1 MACNRG
7 HSEEYDSIKID
18 DTRPLLRLYE
28 SKVPPSAG
36 PSTSTAKV
44 GKTHQD
50 DTIETLLE
58 PAHRVLLLDTV
69 LEAHPRLLLL
79 PPRYTRTRTAHDDVE
94 VHAEDTD
101 RGVVPR
107 PKIDVLLD
115 AEPEVAR
122 LGEVL
127 ALELVLLDLQ
137 AALEDLLRLR
147 PADGDVHGN
156 LLVTTDAELAD
167 GVPRLGGDGGLTGE
181 LLENLGRPRQTITRF
196 TDGDVYDA
204 EKERPGGEPD
214 IQCSEPAAG
223 IQGEE
228 TH

>member
-1 MACNRG
+1 MIQDLYFACT
-7 HSEEYDSIKID
+7 K
-18 DTRPLLRLYE
+18 
-28 SKVPPSAG
+28 SKVLPSAS
-36 PSTSTAKV
+36 PSTSTAEV
-44 GKTHQD
+44 DKTHQD

-127 ALELVLLDLQ
+127 AFELVLLDLQ
-137 AALEDLLRLR
+137 ATLEDLLRLR
-147 PADGDVHGN
+147 PADGDMHGD
-156 LLVTTDAELAD
+156 LLVTTDTELTD
-167 GVPRLGGDGGLTGE
+167 GVPRLGGDGGLAGE

-204 EKERPGGEPD
+204 EKGGLGGESD